1 MEYWICP
8 VKSDGVYK
16 SNNMIIQTG
25 SHQASG
31 FFLYME
37 NPHVICGAVILVLTF
52 LMPFAYVFLI
62 VLIQVGLEI
71 GYQKSSQ

>member
-25 SHQASG
+25 SHHASG

-37 NPHVICGAVILVLTF
+37 PPVIRGAVILVLTF